1 MAPPRDES
9 VVEPTATST
18 TVPANV
24 AASTTVPVPVNGNAA
39 THDDGWT
46 GNVIAPKDAP
56 KRSPWKAWMY
66 LWEWYPAHYPEEE
79 RQLLRKLDACLL
91 TFCSFMFFLKWLD
104 SSNINNA
111 YVSGMKEELNLNGN
125 QYSLFGTFY
134 NLGYLVFQVPS
145 LLLLSRPR
153 IAKYYLPTMEVLWS
167 IVTFTQSQMRN
178 EHDIYGTRFLLG
190 LLETPVA
197 SGTTYVLGSWYR
209 PEEVFKRTGVWYV
222 SNNIAV
228 MFGGYLQAAAY
239 KNLNGVG
246 GMSGWRW
253 LFIIDGVIS
262 LPIAIAGFFIFP
274 GLPSSKKP
282 WWLTEKQH
290 ILARKRVL
298 DAGIEPSSKLNFGV
312 VKRTLRRWEF
322 YVGVAA
328 YTFFLSSS
336 YPHGQMALWLK
347 DLAKKYPGAYS
358 VPQINTIPTGA
369 QGVSVVAALLAT
381 SLCMIYPL
389 WSIFSIV
396 QTIYMFANIILL
408 VWVVPKGLHFACY
421 YLLGVSAAVTPIL
434 MPFINM
440 AMRDDAEARA
450 ITVGAMLTAGW
461 AVFSFYPIVVFPVV
475 QAPRW
480 TRGYS
485 VNIVFVFCTWFFFI
499 VGQYFYRRDEKKRER
514 LALERAAED
523 EEDGLNL
530 NDKAVGEVVEHIE
543 ERKERRE

>member
-1 MAPPRDES
+1 MET
-9 VVEPTATST
+9 E
-18 TVPANV
+18 
-24 AASTTVPVPVNGNAA
+24 
-39 THDDGWT
+39 

-66 LWEWYPAHYPEEE
+66 LWEWYPSHYPKEE

-104 SSNINNA
+104 SSNVNNA
-111 YVSGMKEELNLNGN
+111 YVSGMKEELKLNGN

-134 NLGYLVFQVPS
+134 NLGYLVFQIPS
-145 LLLLSRPR
+145 LLILSRPKL
-153 IAKYYLPTMEVLWS
+153 AKYYLPTMEVLWS
-167 IVTFTQSQMRN
+167 VVTFSQSQMRN

-197 SGTTYVLGSWYR
+197 SGTTYILGSWYR

-239 KNLNGVG
+239 KNLNGIG
-246 GMSGWRW
+246 GMAGWRW
-253 LFIIDGVIS
+253 LFIIDGIIS

-282 WWLTEKQH
+282 WWLTEAQH
-290 ILARKRVL
+290 ALAQKRV
-298 DAGIEPSSKLNFGV
+298 AEVGIEPSKKLSWNV
-312 VKRTLRRWEF
+312 VRRTLRRWEF
-322 YVGVAA
+322 YVGVTC

-347 DLAKKYPGAYS
+347 DLASKYGTYS

-369 QGVSVVAALLAT
+369 QGVSVIAALLAT

-389 WSIFSIV
+389 WSIFTIV
-396 QTIYMFANIILL
+396 EVIFIIANISLL
-408 VWVVPKGLHFACY
+408 VWNVPTGWHFACY

-461 AVFSFYPIVVFPVV
+461 AVFSFYPIVVFPVLE
-475 QAPRW
+475 APRW
-480 TRGYS
+480 TKGYA
-485 VNIVFVFCTWFFFI
+485 VNIAFVFFTWLFFV
-499 VGQYFYRRDEKKRER
+499 VGQYLYRRAEKKREQQAVR
-514 LALERAAED
+514 QVTKD

-530 NDKAVGEVVEHIE
+530 EDKAVGEVVEHIE
-543 ERKERRE
+543 ERR

>member
-1 MAPPRDES
+1 MATTQREETNTES
-9 VVEPTATST
+9 S
-18 TVPANV
+18 NR
-24 AASTTVPVPVNGNAA
+24 N
-39 THDDGWT
+39 
-46 GNVIAPKDAP
+46 GNVIAPKEAP
-56 KRSPWKAWMY
+56 VRSPWKAWMY
-66 LWEWYPAHYPEEE
+66 LWEWYPSHYPEEE
-79 RQLLRKLDACLL
+79 RKLLQKMDACLL
-91 TFCSFMFFLKWLD
+91 SFCSFMFFLKWLD

-111 YVSGMKEELNLNGN
+111 YVSGMKEELSLNGN

-134 NLGYLVFQVPS
+134 NLGYLVFQIPS
-145 LLLLSRPR
+145 LLLLSRPK

-167 IVTFTQSQMRN
+167 IVTFCQSQMRN

-209 PEEVFKRTGVWYV
+209 PEEVFKRTGVWFV

-239 KNLNGVG
+239 KNLNGVH
-246 GMSGWRW
+246 GMAGWRW
-253 LFIIDGVIS
+253 LFIIDGIIS
-262 LPIAIAGFFIFP
+262 LPIAFAGFFIFP

-282 WWLTEKQH
+282 WWLTEAQH
-290 ILARKRVL
+290 ELAKRRVK
-298 DAGIEPSSKLNFGV
+298 DVGIEPSKKLDFSV
-312 VKRTLRRWEF
+312 IKRTLRRWEF
-322 YVGVAA
+322 YMGVSA

-347 DLAKKYPGAYS
+347 DLASKYGTYS

-369 QGVSVVAALLAT
+369 QGVSVIAALLAT
-381 SLCMIYPL
+381 SLCMTYPL

-396 QTIYMFANIILL
+396 QAIYMFANVCLL
-408 VWVVPKGLHFACY
+408 VWVIPKDLHFTCY

-450 ITVGAMLTAGW
+450 VTVGAMLTAGW
-461 AVFSFYPIVVFPVV
+461 AVYSFYPIVVFPVIE
-475 QAPRW
+475 APRW
-480 TRGYS
+480 TKGYS
-485 VNIVFVFCTWFFFI
+485 VNVAFVFMTWFLFC
-499 VGQYFYRRDEKKRER
+499 VGQYLYRKDEKKRETE
-514 LALERAAED
+514 AIQQVTKD

-530 NDKAVGEVVEHIE
+530 SDKGVGEVFEHIE
-543 ERKERRE
+543 ERK

>member
-1 MAPPRDES
+1 MAAATNPRDETAS
-9 VVEPTATST
+9 VEGRTGEFSTS
-18 TVPANV
+18 
-24 AASTTVPVPVNGNAA
+24 
-39 THDDGWT
+39 
-46 GNVIAPKDAP
+46 VIAPTDAP

-66 LWEWYPAHYPEEE
+66 LWEWYPKHYPAEE
-79 RQLLRKLDACLL
+79 RKLLRKLDACLL

-111 YVSGMKEELNLNGN
+111 YVSGMKEELNLYGN

-134 NLGYLVFQVPS
+134 NCGYLVFQIPS
-145 LLLLSRPR
+145 LLLLSRPK
-153 IAKYYLPTMEVLWS
+153 IAKYYLPLMEVLWS

-178 EHDIYGTRFLLG
+178 ERDIYGTRFLLG

-197 SGTTYVLGSWYR
+197 SGTTYVLASWYK

-246 GMSGWRW
+246 GMAGWRW

-262 LPIAIAGFFIFP
+262 LPIALAGFFIFP
-274 GLPSSKKP
+274 GLPSSAKP
-282 WWLTEKQH
+282 WWLTPAEH
-290 ILARKRVL
+290 DLAKTRVAA
-298 DAGIEPSSKLNFGV
+298 AGIAPSKNLNWSII
-312 VKRTLRRWEF
+312 KRTLRRWEF
-322 YVGVAA
+322 YMGLLA

-347 DLAKKYPGAYS
+347 DQAAKFPGSYS

-369 QGVSVVAALLAT
+369 QGVSVFAALLAT

-389 WSIFSIV
+389 WSVFSIV
-396 QTIYMFANIILL
+396 QTIYLIANILLL
-408 VWVVPKGLHFACY
+408 VWVIPKGLHFACY

-440 AMRDDAEARA
+440 ALRDDAEARA
-450 ITVGAMLTAGW
+450 VTVGGMLTAGW
-461 AVFSFYPIVVFPVV
+461 AVYSFYPIAAFPVV
-475 QAPRW
+475 EAPRW
-480 TRGYS
+480 TKGYS
-485 VNIVFVFCTWFFFI
+485 VNIVFVVGCWASFLVMQYLYKKSEKKKLGQFI
-499 VGQYFYRRDEKKRER
+499 VATAR
-514 LALERAAED
+514 D
-523 EEDGLNL
+523 EEDSLS
-530 NDKAVGEVVEHIE
+530 DKKPMEDVKEQVE
-543 ERKERRE
+543 ERR

>member
-1 MAPPRDES
+1 MASQERETP
-9 VVEPTATST
+9 VEGI
-18 TVPANV
+18 
-24 AASTTVPVPVNGNAA
+24 AS
-39 THDDGWT
+39 
-46 GNVIAPKDAP
+46 NVIAPKDAP

-66 LWEWYPAHYPEEE
+66 LWEWYPKHYPEEE
-79 RQLLRKLDACLL
+79 RKLLRKLDACLL

-111 YVSGMKEELNLNGN
+111 YVSGMKEELKLNGN

-145 LLLLSRPR
+145 LLVLSRPKLAR
-153 IAKYYLPTMEVLWS
+153 YYLPTMEVLWS
-167 IVTFTQSQMRN
+167 IVTFCQSQMRN

-209 PEEVFKRTGVWYV
+209 PEEVFKRTGVWFV

-239 KNLNGVG
+239 KNLNGVH
-246 GMSGWRW
+246 GMAGWRW
-253 LFIIDGVIS
+253 LFIIDGIIS
-262 LPIAIAGFFIFP
+262 LPIALAGYFIFP

-282 WWLTEKQH
+282 WWLTEAQH
-290 ILARKRVL
+290 ALAQKRVL
-298 DAGIEPSSKLNFGV
+298 EVGIEPSKKLNWSV
-312 VKRTLRRWEF
+312 IRRTLRRWEF
-322 YVGVAA
+322 YVGVTA

-347 DLAKKYPGAYS
+347 DLAAKYGTYS

-369 QGVSVVAALLAT
+369 QGVSVIAALLAT

-389 WSIFSIV
+389 WAIFSIV
-396 QTIYMFANIILL
+396 EAIFIFANINML
-408 VWVVPKGLHFACY
+408 VWFIPKGLKFTCY
-421 YLLGVSAAVTPIL
+421 YLFGVSAAVTPIL

-450 ITVGAMLTAGW
+450 VTVGAMLTAGW
-461 AVFSFYPIVVFPVV
+461 AVFSFYPIVVFPVLE
-475 QAPRW
+475 APRW
-480 TRGYS
+480 TKGYS
-485 VNIVFVFCTWFFFI
+485 VNIAFVFFTWFFFM
-499 VGQYFYRRDEKKRER
+499 VGQYLYRKDEKKRAR
-514 LALERAAED
+514 TQVPDSKSD
-523 EEDGLNL
+523 EEAQVDFG
-530 NDKAVGEVVEHIE
+530 DQKVGAVVEHID
-543 ERKERRE
+543 ERK